1 MVWKIDPYLPVIA
14 QARDAVRRR
23 RAGQPDYD
31 SHDVVRELNDSHNR
45 VLRQIVGLYRGLDP
59 VRTATQQIGKALEKI
74 GEVQVGKRVSS
85 RTLVL
90 PGVPM
95 GNRNGRCEVTVWRL

>member
-1 MVWKIDPYLPVIA
+1 MAWKIDPFLSVIA
-14 QARDAVRRR
+14 QARNAVRRH

-31 SHDVVRELNDSHNR
+31 SHDVIRELSDHHNQDF
-45 VLRQIVGLYRGLDP
+45 RQIVALYRGPDP

-74 GEVQVGKRVSS
+74 GEVQIGKRISD
-85 RTLVL
+85 RKLIL

-95 GNRNGRCEVTVWRL
+95 GRRNGRCQVTVWRI